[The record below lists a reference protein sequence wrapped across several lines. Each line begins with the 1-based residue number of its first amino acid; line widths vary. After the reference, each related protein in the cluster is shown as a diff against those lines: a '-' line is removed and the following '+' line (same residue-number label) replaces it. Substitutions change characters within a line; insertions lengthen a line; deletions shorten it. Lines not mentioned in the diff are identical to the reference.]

1 MNQKREE
8 EERKQVDR
16 MMWNLERDNK
26 MEELVRKKLELE
38 KLQENTKYLDEISN
52 RRQMEIDEINSE
64 MKYRNVESAE
74 LLQKALNHADFIQ
87 DQIDTG
93 AIDQEYQAKLVHA
106 LSGNKDDPENK
117 QLREELLEELKA
129 KIAQQRETKAME
141 NQKFIQ
147 ELNMKRMEFS
157 DAEKKINEQKLLH
170 EALTRRGIDFL
181 SELELGNAPP
191 MEYVVRNLNIDEK
204 QINRKEPFSIKE
216 IVETTKNTLGI
227 NEERLRRLKEDKER
241 SEAILKKF
249 SYKPQPIFIPEQTQ
263 EVLDYILDIIIDK
276 AWGEVSMYDQFVDG
290 LRRKTK
296 VMKSREPVQEAR
308 IGFFSDRIAMKD
320 INTEI
325 LNRVILKMLKEIAG
339 EANNVNEMAK
349 LTALNIIIKSFKIQ
363 TESEMDENTLA
374 GILMGMQMQQVK
386 EKQKD
391 IHKITHTLTAAGKN
405 VFMRPSNIKT
415 EEKKK
420 KEAKLPTEIMEEK
433 DKKDDLEATLL
444 DPNKCKTKL
453 PSLEI

>member
-1 MNQKREE
+1 MSQKREE

-52 RRQMEIDEINSE
+52 RRQMEISEINNE
-64 MKYRNVESAE
+64 IKYRNVESAE
-74 LLQKALNHADFIQ
+74 LLQKALNHADYIQ

-216 IVETTKNTLGI
+216 IVESTKNTLGI
-227 NEERLRRLKEDKER
+227 NEERLKRLKEDKER
-241 SEAILKKF
+241 SEAILKKI

-296 VMKSREPVQEAR
+296 VMKNREPVQEAR
-308 IGFFSDRIAMKD
+308 ISFFSDRIAMRD

-325 LNRVILKMLKEIAG
+325 LNKVVLKMLKEIAG

-349 LTALNIIIKSFKIQ
+349 LTALNIIVKSFKIQ

-386 EKQKD
+386 EK
-391 IHKITHTLTAAGKN
+391 
-405 VFMRPSNIKT
+405 
-415 EEKKK
+415 
-420 KEAKLPTEIMEEK
+420 
-433 DKKDDLEATLL
+433 
-444 DPNKCKTKL
+444 
-453 PSLEI
+453 